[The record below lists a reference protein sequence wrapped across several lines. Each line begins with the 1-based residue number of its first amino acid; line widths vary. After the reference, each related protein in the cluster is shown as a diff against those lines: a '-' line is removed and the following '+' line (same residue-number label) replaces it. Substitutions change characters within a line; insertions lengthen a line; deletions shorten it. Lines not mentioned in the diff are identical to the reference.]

1 LGKGEIAMDIPAL
14 IYKNRFGDEIDFRNR
29 MWKTLCEDFFQR
41 YVPQTA
47 SVVDVGCGY
56 CEFINHIRCA
66 KKIAVD
72 VNPDAKK
79 FAKVGVEVIISDST
93 DMKAVRDDSV
103 DIVFMSDFLEHLT
116 REGIIGTLREI
127 SRILRPKGR
136 ILMLQPNI
144 RYCMRDYWM
153 FFDHVTPLDDRSM
166 SEALKAT
173 GFEVTECRPR
183 FLPYTTK
190 SRLKDFAFLLK
201 AYLKM
206 PFLHRIFGQ
215 QAFIVA
221 EKRG

>member
-1 LGKGEIAMDIPAL
+1 MDLLAL
-14 IYKNRFGDEIDFRNR
+14 LYKNRHGNEIDFRNR
-29 MWKTLCEDFFQR
+29 MWKTLCEHFFQR
-41 YVPQTA
+41 YVPRNA

-56 CEFINHIRCA
+56 CEFINHIQCA

-72 VNPDAKK
+72 LNPDAKK
-79 FAKVGVEVIISDST
+79 FAKVGVEVIITDST
-93 DMKAVRDDSV
+93 DMKAVKDNSV

-116 REGIIGTLREI
+116 KEDIIDTLREI
-127 SRILRPKGR
+127 WRILRPGGKLL
-136 ILMLQPNI
+136 ILQPNI
-144 RYCMRDYWM
+144 RYCLRDYWM
-153 FFDHVTPLDDRSM
+153 FFDHVTPLDDRSI
-166 SEALKAT
+166 SEVLGAT
-173 GFEVTECRPR
+173 AFEVTECRSR

-190 SRLKDFAFLLK
+190 SCLRNFAFLLK